1 MHSALRPLLSALAWL
16 AAPAAMAAGAQAPAD
31 DPLPWQDGA
40 PLAAPFLQLPME
52 APATLAAG
60 AVQLSLRTLH
70 SSSIARVQNPELLV
84 EYQLGTTQPS
94 LVLRRGLRQG
104 LELHLELAAYL
115 EHSDYLDPIIR
126 WVESSVADERQL
138 RRDSESLRPRFA
150 LVRADGR
157 GHRFQGP
164 QQALGDAWAGLKG
177 RLREQDSWAPALSW
191 RAAVKLP
198 TGRFPY
204 GSGVLE
210 GGVGLLGSLAL
221 GATRATLAA
230 DLMIPAGPVSDAGL
244 ETRPHPSLQLALA
257 QQLGSRA
264 ALLLQGSAHGSALRY
279 IHLSEIDGWSFYVLG
294 GVRVRV
300 HNGLMVGFGLAENL
314 LVTERGTNLAALL
327 DLSWRP

>member
-1 MHSALRPLLSALAWL
+1 VGHALRTLLLALPWLTALA
-16 AAPAAMAAGAQAPAD
+16 AGPASGQAPAD
-31 DPLPWQDGA
+31 EPLPWQDGA

-52 APATLAAG
+52 AAATLAPGEAR
-60 AVQLSLRTLH
+60 LSLRTLH
-70 SSSIARVQNPELLV
+70 SSSIAQVQNPGLRV

-94 LVLRRGLRQG
+94 LVLRRGLREG
-104 LELHLELAAYL
+104 LELHLEAAAFL
-115 EHSDYLDPIIR
+115 EHTDYLDPAIR
-126 WVESSVADERQL
+126 RVESWLADVREL
-138 RRDSESLRPRFA
+138 RRDSPGRLARFV
-150 LVRADGR
+150 LLRADGR
-157 GHRFQGP
+157 GSRFQGP

-177 RLREQDSWAPALSW
+177 RLRDQAGWAPALSW

-210 GGVGLLGSLAL
+210 AGAGMLGSLAL
-221 GATRATLAA
+221 GSTRATLAA
-230 DLMIPAGPVSDAGL
+230 DLMVPGGTVSDARL
-244 ETRPHPSLQLALA
+244 RTRPHPSLQLALA
-257 QQLGSRA
+257 QPLGARA

-300 HNGLMVGFGLAENL
+300 HNRLMLGFGLAENL
-314 LVTERGTNLAALL
+314 LVTERGTDLAALL